1 MLKKKKKTK
10 IGFFISDDGFGHA
23 VRQSSII
30 KELLNQKKKI
40 LKSIFLEKVFYQ
52 KSKVIFQIK

>member
-10 IGFFISDDGFGHA
+10 IGFFISDDGFGHV

-30 KELLNQKKKI
+30 KELLNQKKKNTEI
-40 LKSIFLEKVFYQ
+40 HIFGKSILSKI
-52 KSKVIFQIK
+52 KSTK